1 MSDTDDRIRRALFR
15 TATRESLA
23 PHWRGLLRSRIP
35 GPEASGSTFDVRD
48 AADLVVRLAAARW
61 EPFEH
66 PDVRAPAAAF
76 KTLDVGG
83 RLGVV
88 DLRSLPDSARVTLR
102 DAHATG
108 FLSAEVDGALGPEV
122 GHAVVLLGPDDD
134 GSEVV
139 YTFHPGDPAAP
150 STVRAGATAPAA
162 PPELTGGAPGAFLV
176 AEPGAVLSPYQAARL
191 GLTTAKVRAQG
202 GA

>member
-1 MSDTDDRIRRALFR
+1 MSNHDDRIRRALFR

-66 PDVRAPAAAF
+66 PDVKSPAVAF

-139 YTFHPGDPAAP
+139 WTFHPGAPAAP
-150 STVRAGATAPAA
+150 STV
-162 PPELTGGAPGAFLV
+162 GAPTGPRASLERATCLSNATVTV
-176 AEPGAVLSPYQAARL
+176 ARALEL
-191 GLTTAKVRAQG
+191 GFTTAKVRAQG